1 MPFRSRK
8 SIVLLGGWSA
18 FEGVDEVEP
27 ESGRSVHKR
36 VNVHKEKLPDRSK
49 FALETL
55 VKAGVPLQATRTQI
69 LPSDVTGL
77 AAAISEENMAQFNQT
92 LSENQQT
99 TKQ

>member
-8 SIVLLGGWSA
+8 SFVLLGGWSA

-36 VNVHKEKLPDRSK
+36 VNVHKEKLPDKAK
-49 FALETL
+49 FELDTL
-55 VKAGVPLQATRTQI
+55 MKAGVPLQMTRTQI
-69 LPSDVTGL
+69 LPSDVSGI
-77 AAAISEENMAQFNQT
+77 AAAISEEKVSQFNQT

-99 TKQ
+99 PKQ